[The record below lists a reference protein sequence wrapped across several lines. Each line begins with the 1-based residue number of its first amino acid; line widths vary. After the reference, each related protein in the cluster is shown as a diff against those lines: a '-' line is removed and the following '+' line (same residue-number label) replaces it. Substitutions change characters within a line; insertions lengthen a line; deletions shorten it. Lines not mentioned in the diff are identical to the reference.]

1 MVGILCR
8 AICIGKLL
16 APNLVP
22 RILQERGFQ
31 NNYKEPGPSFKPELS
46 APREGMVQSPL
57 AGGGYANPAAPF
69 NPWFPAGPCRKSAF
83 RWEVRHEVLRVKA
96 SLPAQ
101 CQPDAKRT
109 RDLHSPFCGIPHS
122 APRSAE

>member
-1 MVGILCR
+1 MVGILRR

-16 APNLVP
+16 APNLMP

-31 NNYKEPGPSFKPELS
+31 NNYKEPDPSFSPNYP
-46 APREGMVQSPL
+46 PRAKGCTI
-57 AGGGYANPAAPF
+57 ATGGGGICEPGSSF
-69 NPWFPAGPCRKSAF
+69 QSVGSRGPCRKTAF
-83 RWEVRHEVLRVKA
+83 RWGGRHEGLPVKA

-109 RDLHSPFCGIPHS
+109 RHFHSPFFGISHS
-122 APRSAE
+122 